1 VLTAKQLQK
10 PKEKS
15 SFFGKLKD
23 KLPFHVG
30 KSDDGAAADS
40 ATAMPVA
47 DKPVAAPKELTPE
60 TPEEPKKNLV
70 GSFLGKIKGDKS
82 AKSGDDKAY
91 SSLLDSTVESQTNPQ
106 DDRILEEAPEFDE
119 SLLESIEPPKSI
131 LLYVLKSLFAFLVA
145 LGLIAVIFFTS
156 QITNTLDFATNAFK
170 IPSVL
175 NQLGETND
183 DVKELQTELNV
194 YKFLQGKF
202 YLNQITYYGDEYLRN
217 YYIKWN
223 TTMSQ
228 ADKISA
234 VEKMADLRL
243 KIEDAFGNAAE
254 KLIGNLGIVLLDLSI
269 EDESEFESIFASL
282 LTASLEEKIDGLVD
296 SESLDDKRN
305 HKIYKQTIQLVH
317 NPDLIDLLVSTDI
330 AALTDHEMVA
340 LIKQINMLVENELS
354 LIQRIKDKRISWSDV
369 INQIELETT
378 SVDEYFSAG
387 YFDAVGGI
395 QYTSYDFDA
404 STNEIMITGVTKRY
418 DTTNF
423 TMITNLIDELN
434 GSPYFE
440 GVEMSSFTKSG
451 EPGEGYT
458 STIRLNVGLQEEN
471 LEELDDQIDPDA
483 LPDFLNIETGV
494 SVNGPSIS
502 GVSEEDEVSPEEN

>member
-1 VLTAKQLQK
+1 MLTAKELQK
-10 PKEKS
+10 PKEKT
-15 SFFGKLKD
+15 SFLNKIKD
-23 KLPFHVG
+23 KLPFHIG
-30 KSDDGAAADS
+30 KSDEMAEDGSKVDAA
-40 ATAMPVA
+40 VI
-47 DKPVAAPKELTPE
+47 APF
-60 TPEEPKKNLV
+60 PEEPKKNLV
-70 GSFLGKIKGDKS
+70 GSLLGKI
-82 AKSGDDKAY
+82 SGKKPTEDKAY
-91 SSLLDSTVESQTNPQ
+91 SSLLDSTIESQTNPQ

-131 LLYVLKSLFAFLVA
+131 LLYVLKVLFAFLVA

-156 QITNTLDFATNAFK
+156 QITNKLDFATNAFN

-175 NQLGETND
+175 NQLGETNNE
-183 DVKELQTELNV
+183 VKELQTELNV
-194 YKFLQGKF
+194 YRFLQGKF
-202 YLNQITYYGDEYLRN
+202 YLNQISYYGDEYLRN

-228 ADKISA
+228 ADKVSA

-243 KIEDAFGNAAE
+243 KIEDAFGKAAE
-254 KLIGNLGIVLLDLSI
+254 KLSGNLGIVLLDLSI
-269 EDESEFESIFASL
+269 EDESEFESIFSAL
-282 LTASLEEKIDGLVD
+282 LTASLNEKIDGLSE
-296 SESLDDKRN
+296 SESLDDKRSY
-305 HKIYKQTIQLVH
+305 KLYKQTIELVG
-317 NPDLIDLLVSTDI
+317 NSGVISLLDSTDI

-340 LIKQINMLVENELS
+340 LIKELNMLVENELS
-354 LIQRIKDKRISWSDV
+354 LIQRIKDERISWSDV

-378 SVDEYFSAG
+378 YVDQYFSEG
-387 YFDAVGGI
+387 YFDALGGI

-423 TMITNLIDELN
+423 TMITNLIDQLN
-434 GSPYFE
+434 ASPYFT

-451 EPGEGYT
+451 QPGEGYT

-494 SVNGPSIS
+494 SVSGPSVN
-502 GVSEEDEVSPEEN
+502 GVNADNSNESN